1 MRIEDQ
7 TIRDELKV
15 ILLELIKSEKEE
27 PCSETSLRDITE
39 MAQVLELLTR

>member
-15 ILLELIKSEKEE
+15 ILLDLIKSEKEE

>member
-15 ILLELIKSEKEE
+15 ILLDLIKMKRKSHALKHLYTIL
-27 PCSETSLRDITE
+27 PRWLRF
-39 MAQVLELLTR
+39 